1 MVWLRRS
8 EMRFGRMSI
17 GRSLRLLS
25 RPHAE
30 GAGVVAFAAAMP
42 LAVLALAVTADYA
55 KVSHFR
61 GRVQQATDAASVAA
75 AEAVAQQPDIASD
88 NNVLAGRVADL
99 VFLDHAPSGAGT
111 PTVAVK
117 SGAAAVTATVGYA
130 GLAPSNFGAVF
141 GYDAV
146 SADASATSL
155 ARVAEFR
162 PTVAR

>member
-1 MVWLRRS
+1 
-8 EMRFGRMSI
+8 MRFGRTSI

-25 RPHAE
+25 RPHSE

-42 LAVLALAVTADYA
+42 LALLALAVTVDYA
-55 KVSHFR
+55 RVSQFR
-61 GRVQQATDAASVAA
+61 GRVQQATDAASAAA
-75 AEAVAQQPDIASD
+75 AEAVARQADIATD
-88 NNVLAGRVADL
+88 NTALAGQVADF
-99 VFLDHAPSGAGT
+99 VFLGNAPRGVGT

-117 SGAAAVTATVGYA
+117 SGASAVTATVGYA

-146 SADASATSL
+146 SADASSTSL

>member
-1 MVWLRRS
+1 
-8 EMRFGRMSI
+8 MRFGRTSI

-25 RPHAE
+25 RPHSE

-42 LAVLALAVTADYA
+42 LAVLALAVTADYT

-75 AEAVAQQPDIASD
+75 AEAVAQQPDID
-88 NNVLAGRVADL
+88 NNVLADQVADV
-99 VFLDHAPSGAGT
+99 VFMGNAPRGAGT

-146 SADASATSL
+146 SADASSTSL

>member
-1 MVWLRRS
+1 
-8 EMRFGRMSI
+8 MRFGRTSI

-25 RPHAE
+25 RPHSE

-75 AEAVAQQPDIASD
+75 AEAVAQQPDIA
-88 NNVLAGRVADL
+88 NNVLADQVADV
-99 VFLDHAPSGAGT
+99 VFMGNAPRGAGT

-146 SADASATSL
+146 SADASSTSL

-162 PTVAR
+162 PTIAR